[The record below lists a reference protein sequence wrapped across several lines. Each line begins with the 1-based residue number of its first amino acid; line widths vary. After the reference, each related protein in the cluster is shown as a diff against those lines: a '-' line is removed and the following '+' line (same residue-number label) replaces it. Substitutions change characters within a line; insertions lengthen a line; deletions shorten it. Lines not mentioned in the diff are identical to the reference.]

1 METTM
6 KQAMAMST
14 AGEICTRSWRG
25 ANTAHAGTFRSVQGR
40 TVPVA
45 GDDNGR
51 DLLVAGQRT
60 TGIDAVAPFT
70 GVVYPRLEA
79 PPV

>member
-6 KQAMAMST
+6 KQEMAMST
-14 AGEICTRSWRG
+14 AGDICTRPWRG
-25 ANTAHAGTFRSVQGR
+25 ANTAHAAVFRSVQGR
-40 TVPVA
+40 TVPFA
-45 GDDNGR
+45 GVSNGH
-51 DLLVAGQRT
+51 DLFVGDVRTAGV
-60 TGIDAVAPFT
+60 DAIAPLT

>member
-1 METTM
+1 METSM
-6 KQAMAMST
+6 KKAMAMSN
-14 AGEICTRSWRG
+14 GSEIYMRPRRG

-45 GDDNGR
+45 GDVNGR
-51 DLLVAGQRT
+51 DLLVADQRT

>member
-6 KQAMAMST
+6 TKEMAMS
-14 AGEICTRSWRG
+14 AVDSICTRPWRG

-40 TVPVA
+40 TVPFA
-45 GDDNGR
+45 GLAVG
-51 DLLVAGQRT
+51 DLQVINPVL
-60 TGIDAVAPFT
+60 TGDAVAPIT
-70 GVVYPRLEA
+70 GVVYPHLEA

>member
-1 METTM
+1 V
-6 KQAMAMST
+6 S
-14 AGEICTRSWRG
+14 
-25 ANTAHAGTFRSVQGR
+25 F
-40 TVPVA
+40 A

-51 DLLVAGQRT
+51 DLLVADVRT
-60 TGIDAVAPFT
+60 TGVDAIAPFT

>member
-1 METTM
+1 METTTT
-6 KQAMAMST
+6 KAMAVS
-14 AGEICTRSWRG
+14 AVREICVRPWRG

-40 TVPVA
+40 TVSFAA
-45 GDDNGR
+45 GQDVR
-51 DLLVAGQRT
+51 DLLVADVRT
-60 TGIDAVAPFT
+60 TGVDATAPIT

>member
-6 KQAMAMST
+6 TTDLAMT
-14 AGEICTRSWRG
+14 AVRETCARPWRG
-25 ANTAHAGTFRSVQGR
+25 ADTAHAGIDRTVQGR
-40 TVPVA
+40 TLPFA
-45 GDDNGR
+45 GFTGR
-51 DLLVAGQRT
+51 DVLVTDVRTAG
-60 TGIDAVAPFT
+60 AVGTAPIT

>member
-6 KQAMAMST
+6 TKEMAMS
-14 AGEICTRSWRG
+14 AVRDICTRPWRG

-40 TVPVA
+40 TVPAA
-45 GDDNGR
+45 GVDVR
-51 DLLVAGQRT
+51 DFQVTNLRI
-60 TGIDAVAPFT
+60 TGDATAPIT
-70 GVVYPRLEA
+70 GVVYPHLEA

>member
-6 KQAMAMST
+6 AKAT
-14 AGEICTRSWRG
+14 ATAVRMVPARPWRG
-25 ANTAHAGTFRSVQGR
+25 ANTAHAGEFRSVQGC

-45 GDDNGR
+45 GFAPDVQLT
-51 DLLVAGQRT
+51 DLRT
-60 TGIDAVAPFT
+60 TGVDAIAPTT
-70 GVVYPRLEA
+70 GVVCPHLEA

>member
-6 KQAMAMST
+6 TKEMAMS
-14 AGEICTRSWRG
+14 AVRDICTRPWRG

-45 GDDNGR
+45 GVDVR
-51 DLLVAGQRT
+51 DLQVTNLRT
-60 TGIDAVAPFT
+60 TGVDAIAPIT

>member
-6 KQAMAMST
+6 TKEMAMS
-14 AGEICTRSWRG
+14 AVRGICMRPWRG
-25 ANTAHAGTFRSVQGR
+25 ANTAHAVDFGSVQGR
-40 TVPVA
+40 TVSFA
-45 GDDNGR
+45 GDSNGR
-51 DLLVAGQRT
+51 DLLVVDVRTAGV
-60 TGIDAVAPFT
+60 DATAPIT

>member
-1 METTM
+1 METSM
-6 KQAMAMST
+6 KKAMAMST
-14 AGEICTRSWRG
+14 GSDTCTRPWNA
-25 ANTAHAGTFRSVQGR
+25 ANTAHAGAISSVQGR

-45 GDDNGR
+45 GDDSGR
-51 DLLVAGQRT
+51 DLLVADVRT
-60 TGIDAVAPFT
+60 TGVDAIAPFT

>member
-6 KQAMAMST
+6 KQEMAMST
-14 AGEICTRSWRG
+14 AGDICTRPWRG
-25 ANTAHAGTFRSVQGR
+25 ANTAHAAVFRSVQGR
-40 TVPVA
+40 TVPFA
-45 GDDNGR
+45 SGSNGR
-51 DLLVAGQRT
+51 DLLVVDVRT
-60 TGIDAVAPFT
+60 TGVDAIAPLT

>member
-6 KQAMAMST
+6 TKAMAVS
-14 AGEICTRSWRG
+14 AVREICVRPWRG

-40 TVPVA
+40 TVSFAA
-45 GDDNGR
+45 GNDGR
-51 DLLVAGQRT
+51 DLLVADVRT
-60 TGIDAVAPFT
+60 TGVDATAPFT

>member
-1 METTM
+1 METSMT
-6 KQAMAMST
+6 KAMAAS
-14 AGEICTRSWRG
+14 AVREICTRPWSG
-25 ANTAHAGTFRSVQGR
+25 ANRSLAAGFRSVQGT
-40 TVPVA
+40 TVSFA

-51 DLLVAGQRT
+51 DLLVADVRP
-60 TGIDAVAPFT
+60 TGVDAIAPFT

>member
-6 KQAMAMST
+6 TKAMAVS
-14 AGEICTRSWRG
+14 AVREICVRPWRG

-40 TVPVA
+40 TVSFAA
-45 GDDNGR
+45 GIDGR
-51 DLLVAGQRT
+51 DLLVVDVRT
-60 TGIDAVAPFT
+60 TGVDATAPIT

>member
-6 KQAMAMST
+6 TKATAMS
-14 AGEICTRSWRG
+14 AERMVCTRPWRG
-25 ANTAHAGTFRSVQGR
+25 ANTAHAGTFRSVQGS
-40 TVPVA
+40 TVPFA
-45 GDDNGR
+45 GTGLAIQLMD
-51 DLLVAGQRT
+51 ART
-60 TGIDAVAPFT
+60 GGVDAIAPST

>member
-6 KQAMAMST
+6 TKAMAVS
-14 AGEICTRSWRG
+14 AVREICVRPWRG

-45 GDDNGR
+45 GLDVR
-51 DLLVAGQRT
+51 DLQVATLGT
-60 TGIDAVAPFT
+60 AGVDAIAPIT

>member
-1 METTM
+1 METSM
-6 KQAMAMST
+6 KKAMAVS
-14 AGEICTRSWRG
+14 AVREIARPWRG

-40 TVPVA
+40 TVSFAA
-45 GDDNGR
+45 GNDR
-51 DLLVAGQRT
+51 CDLMVSDLRT
-60 TGIDAVAPFT
+60 TGVDATAPIT

>member
-6 KQAMAMST
+6 TKEMAMS
-14 AGEICTRSWRG
+14 AVRGICMRPWRG

-40 TVPVA
+40 TVSFGA
-45 GDDNGR
+45 GSNGR
-51 DLLVAGQRT
+51 DLMVADQRT
-60 TGIDAVAPFT
+60 AGVDAVAPIT